1 MIIEFTA
8 NNYIEG
14 VLNGSIIA
22 CKWVKLACER
32 HLRDLETGHE
42 RGLYFDE
49 QAAKLVVA
57 FFSLLK
63 HSKGEWAGKSVTL
76 EPWQQFHLWVLFGW
90 KRADG
95 TRRFRTSYLEVA
107 RKNGKS
113 TLAAG
118 IGLYL
123 LVADNE
129 SGAEIYTAATKLDQA
144 KIIHSEATRMVQQSS
159 DLRAELDLFKNN
171 INSPGTYGKYEPL
184 GADSKTLD
192 GLNTHAA
199 LIDEVHAHPNRDL
212 WDVLRTSQGAR
223 RQPLMY
229 AITTAGF
236 DQQSLCFDLNRYT
249 RQVLEQTIEDDS
261 FTGLIFTIDEEDD
274 WKDENCWIKANP
286 NLGVSK
292 KLSKM
297 REEAREAENM
307 PTALNSFLRLNLN
320 VWTNSE
326 TAWINPEKW
335 KESAKIPV
343 NPSALIGSDCYAG
356 LDLSSTIDITAFVM
370 IFPRP
375 DAYHVIAKFWIPKEN
390 IKARVDR
397 DKVPYDV
404 WVQKGYIKAIEGN
417 VIDYRVVVQD
427 IEELGK
433 LYWIKEIAFDRW
445 GAFQISQDL
454 DGMGFTMVPFG
465 QGFASMNGPSKE
477 LEKLVMEAKL
487 AHGDN
492 PVLNWMA
499 SNVVARIDPAGNI
512 KPDKSKSTEKIDGIV
527 ALIMGMDRTIRNEGA
542 TVYSER
548 GLLVL

>member
-1 MIIEFTA
+1 MSIDFTA

-42 RGLYFDE
+42 RGLHFDE

-63 HSKGEWAGKSVTL
+63 HSKGEWAGKPVTL

-123 LVADNE
+123 LVADGE

-144 KIIHSEATRMVQQSS
+144 KIIHSEATRMVQQSP

-261 FTGLIFTIDEEDD
+261 FTGLIFTIDEEDNWED
-274 WKDENCWIKANP
+274 SDNWIKANP
-286 NLGVSK
+286 NLGISK

-297 REEAREAENM
+297 REEAQEAKNM

-326 TAWINPEKW
+326 TAWLNPDSW
-335 KESAKIPV
+335 KECGKIAVSP
-343 NPSALIGSDCYAG
+343 NALLGSDCYAG
-356 LDLSSTIDITAFVM
+356 LDMSSTTDITAFVM

-375 DAYHVIAKFWIPKEN
+375 DGYHIVPKFWIPKDN
-390 IKARVDR
+390 IKQRVNRDR
-397 DKVPYDV
+397 VPYDV
-404 WVQKGYIKAIEGN
+404 WVQRGYIKPIEGN

-477 LEKLVMEAKL
+477 VEKLVMEAKL

-527 ALIMGMDRTIRNEGA
+527 ALIMAMDRCIRNEGA

>member
-1 MIIEFTA
+1 MSVDFTA
-8 NNYIEG
+8 NNYITDVLEG
-14 VLNGSIIA
+14 KITA

-42 RGLYFDE
+42 RSLYFDE
-49 QAAKLVVA
+49 QAAKLAIA
-57 FFSLLK
+57 FFSILK
-63 HSKGEWAGKSVTL
+63 HSKGEWAGQYIHL

-123 LVADNE
+123 LVADGE
-129 SGAEIYTAATKLDQA
+129 AGAEVYTAATKLDQA

-159 DLRAELDLFKNN
+159 DLTGELSVFKNN
-171 INSPGTYGKYEPL
+171 INNPNNYSKYEPL

-192 GLNTHAA
+192 GLNSHAA
-199 LIDEVHAHPNRDL
+199 LVDEVHAHPNRDL
-212 WDVLRTSQGAR
+212 WDVLRTSMGAR

-236 DQQSLCFDLNRYT
+236 DQQSLCYDLHKYT
-249 RQVLEQTIEDDS
+249 EQVLEGIIEDDS
-261 FTGLIFTIDEEDD
+261 FTGLIFTLDEGDNWEDPA
-274 WKDENCWIKANP
+274 CWIKANP

-297 REEAREAENM
+297 EEEAQEAKNM

-326 TAWINPEKW
+326 TAWLNPDKWKTCGGYINP
-335 KESAKIPV
+335 SSLL
-343 NPSALIGSDCYAG
+343 NRMCYAG
-356 LDLSSTIDITAFVM
+356 LDMASTIDIAAFVM
-370 IFPRP
+370 VFPGI
-375 DAYHVIAKFWIPKEN
+375 DGYQILCKFWVPKEN
-390 IKARVDR
+390 IEMRVNRDR
-397 DKVPYDV
+397 VPYDV
-404 WVQKGYIKAIEGN
+404 WVRQGFITATEGN
-417 VIDYRVVVQD
+417 AIDYRQVVME
-427 IEELGK
+427 ITELGRI
-433 LYWIKEIAFDRW
+433 YDIKEIAYDRW
-445 GAFQISQDL
+445 GAFQVSLDL
-454 DGMGFTMVPFG
+454 DAAGFTMVPFG
-465 QGFASMNGPSKE
+465 QGFASMNPPSKE
-477 LEKLVMEAKL
+477 LEKLVMECSL
-487 AHGDN
+487 NHGNN

-512 KPDKSKSTEKIDGIV
+512 KPDKGKSIEKIDGIV
-527 ALIMGMDRTIRNEGA
+527 ALIMGLDRAIRHEGA
-542 TVYSER
+542 TVYEER
-548 GLLVL
+548 GLLIL